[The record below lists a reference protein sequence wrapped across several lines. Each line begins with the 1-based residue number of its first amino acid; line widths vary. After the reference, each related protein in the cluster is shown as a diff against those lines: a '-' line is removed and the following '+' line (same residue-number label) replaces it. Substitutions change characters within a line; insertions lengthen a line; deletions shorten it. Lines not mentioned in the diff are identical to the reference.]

1 MRKINILFILLT
13 LIGCSNV
20 TNVYDRVFVK
30 KEVFCPNLNTPY
42 GTGELIVSSI
52 EKDNNSYIGFRGI
65 KKTCFLAHDEIEMKI
80 LVNLRSIRKNY
91 LNDDLIPI
99 KISLVSTDESDKEY
113 DRDDLELRLFL
124 KAGNRIVERESSM
137 YVVIPKNGKSYIGI
151 FKN

>member
-1 MRKINILFILLT
+1 MKKINILFVLFT
-13 LIGCSNV
+13 LIGCSSV

-52 EKDNNSYIGFRGI
+52 ENDNNSYVGFRGL
-65 KKTCFLAHDEIEMKI
+65 KKTCFLDHDEIEMNI
-80 LVNLRSIRKNY
+80 LVNIRSIRKIF

-99 KISLVSTDESDKEY
+99 KISLVSTDENDKEY
-113 DRDDLELRLFL
+113 DRDDLEIKLFL
-124 KAGNRIVERESSM
+124 KAWSKIVERESSM
-137 YVVIPKNGKSYIGI
+137 YVVIPKNGKSYIGM